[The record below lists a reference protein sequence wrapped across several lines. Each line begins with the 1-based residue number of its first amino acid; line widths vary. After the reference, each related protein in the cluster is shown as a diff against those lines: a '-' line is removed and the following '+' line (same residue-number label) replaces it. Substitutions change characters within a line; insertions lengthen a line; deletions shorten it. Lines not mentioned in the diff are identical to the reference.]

1 MITARPYDGEVAN
14 PGTSPSIRQLPA
26 AAGGWRGWSG
36 PLLVTALA
44 AFLRLRNLDR
54 PNDVVFDETYYAK
67 NALGLLT
74 SGSEQ
79 EAVENA
85 NDMLIASTQDWRLL
99 ELFTGDPQF
108 VVHPPLG
115 KWVIA
120 SGELVFGANPFG
132 WRIAVALLGVLSVLL
147 TARIIRRL
155 SGSNLIGTLGG
166 LLLAVDGLHIVMSR
180 TALLDLIAG
189 FWVLVAFGLLIID
202 RDHVRKRL
210 AAIWESGGANSLATK
225 WGPSFGFRPLRL
237 LAGIALGLAIGTKWS
252 GLWYLAAFGLL
263 TVYWDVSARRDIGV
277 HRPWLAT
284 LRMDAPIAFL
294 SMVGV
299 AAITYVLTWSGWIFG
314 TSGWGRDWAA
324 TQPDSVLPQW
334 LASLIE
340 YHRQQL
346 AFHTGLTE
354 DHPYASAAWTWP
366 LQIRPVSFYYENP
379 TGCGAEKCS
388 MTVLG
393 LGNPIIWWAA
403 VLALLAQTWQW
414 IARRDWRAAAIVIG
428 FLAGWMPWLL
438 FPERT
443 TFAFYSVIFLPFMVM
458 ALALSLGHILGP
470 TDASDKRRRI
480 GRVVV
485 ATFIVIVLAVSAWM
499 LPIWTAETLTYEQW
513 RARVIFGSW
522 I

>member
-1 MITARPYDGEVAN
+1 M
-14 PGTSPSIRQLPA
+14 
-26 AAGGWRGWSG
+26 
-36 PLLVTALA
+36 
-44 AFLRLRNLDR
+44 
-54 PNDVVFDETYYAK
+54 K
-67 NALGLLT
+67 NSLGLLT

-79 EAVENA
+79 EAVEDANA
-85 NDMLIASTQDWRLL
+85 ILVASTQDWRLL

-120 SGELVFGANPFG
+120 SGEILFGATPFG

-147 TARIIRRL
+147 TARILRRL
-155 SGSNLIGTLGG
+155 TGSNLIGTLGG

-180 TALLDLIAG
+180 TALLDLTAG
-189 FWVLVAFGLLIID
+189 FWVLAAFGLLLID

-210 AAIWESGGANSLATK
+210 AAMVATVGPNALTSA

-263 TVYWDVSARRDIGV
+263 TVYWDVSARRDLGV
-277 HRPWLAT
+277 QRPWLAT
-284 LRMDAPIAFL
+284 LRMDAPLAFL
-294 SMVGV
+294 GMVGV
-299 AAITYVLTWSGWIFG
+299 AAVTYVLTWSGWIFG

-324 TQPDSVLPQW
+324 TQPPSALPQW

-346 AFHTGLTE
+346 RFHTDLTE
-354 DHPYASAAWTWP
+354 DHAYASAAWTWP
-366 LQIRPVSFYYENP
+366 LQIRPVSFYYESP
-379 TGCGAEKCS
+379 PDCGAQKCS
-388 MTVLG
+388 TSVLG
-393 LGNPIIWWAA
+393 LGNPIIWWAG
-403 VLALLAQTWQW
+403 VLALLSQTWQW
-414 IARRDWRAAAIVIG
+414 LARRDWRAAAVVIG
-428 FLAGWMPWLL
+428 FLAGWAPWLL

-443 TFAFYSVIFLPFMVM
+443 TFAFYSVIFLPFLVM
-458 ALALSLGHILGP
+458 ALAMSLGQILGP
-470 TDASDKRRRI
+470 TDASQTRKRI
-480 GRVVV
+480 GWAAVT
-485 ATFIVIVLAVSAWM
+485 TFLVIVLAVSAWL
-499 LPIWTAETLTYEQW
+499 LPIWTAETLTYDQW